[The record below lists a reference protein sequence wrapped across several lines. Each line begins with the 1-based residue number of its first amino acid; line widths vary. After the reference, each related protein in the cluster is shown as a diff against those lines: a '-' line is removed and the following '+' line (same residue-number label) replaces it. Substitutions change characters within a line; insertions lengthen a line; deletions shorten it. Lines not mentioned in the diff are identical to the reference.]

1 MLINDNGTDREATE
15 TELAYYAQWSKDV
28 EKLRKEQAAAQAER
42 AKQKQAV
49 LDRLGI
55 TANEAALLLG

>member
-28 EKLRKEQAAAQAER
+28 EKLRKEQAKAQADK
-42 AKQKQAV
+42 ATAKQAV

-55 TANEAALLLG
+55 TADEAALLLG